1 MRFSRDITCLDCSY
15 LDICDKVSMICN
27 DDGYADVN
35 DLKSLAFDCSHYY
48 NPKEYDYGKEI

>member
-35 DLKSLAFDCSHYY
+35 DLESLAFDCSHYY
-48 NPKEYDYGKEI
+48 NPKEYNYG